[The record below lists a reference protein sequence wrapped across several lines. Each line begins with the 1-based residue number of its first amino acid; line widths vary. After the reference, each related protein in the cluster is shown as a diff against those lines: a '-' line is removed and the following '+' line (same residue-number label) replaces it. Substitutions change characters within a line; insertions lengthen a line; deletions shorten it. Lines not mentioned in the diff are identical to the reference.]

1 MAIITIFFLVVFGYR
16 MAHNVNNKRSM
27 RTEII
32 EILQKKYP
40 EYCMQHID
48 TADEILRL
56 FNVSNSL
63 DLLEL
68 ERKIDEALD
77 NETSESLKEW
87 LHSKR
92 L

>member
-1 MAIITIFFLVVFGYR
+1 
-16 MAHNVNNKRSM
+16 M

-56 FNVSNSL
+56 FSVSNCNCDEDKQL
-63 DLLEL
+63 DEESYKIEHLVNNTYQVIGENSGTVWKQGTLE
-68 ERKIDEALD
+68 EC
-77 NETSESLKEW
+77 NEWVML
-87 LHSKR
+87 
-92 L
+92 

>member
-1 MAIITIFFLVVFGYR
+1 
-16 MAHNVNNKRSM
+16 M

-56 FNVSNSL
+56 FNVVGQSEQYHC
-63 DLLEL
+63 EL
-68 ERKIDEALD
+68 YDFGRQKKRCEKQCD
-77 NETSESLKEW
+77 NCKWMEEKQ
-87 LHSKR
+87 
-92 L
+92 

>member
-1 MAIITIFFLVVFGYR
+1 MFA
-16 MAHNVNNKRSM
+16 NVNNKRSM

-56 FNVSNSL
+56 FSVVGQ
-63 DLLEL
+63 
-68 ERKIDEALD
+68 
-77 NETSESLKEW
+77 SEQLVAFLEW
-87 LHSKR
+87 LNECGYAKMEKGQEKFVVAHYKSD
-92 L
+92 

>member
-1 MAIITIFFLVVFGYR
+1 
-16 MAHNVNNKRSM
+16 M

-56 FNVSNSL
+56 FSVSKSVNCDHSRS
-63 DLLEL
+63 
-68 ERKIDEALD
+68 ERKDL
-77 NETSESLKEW
+77 ESKQP
-87 LHSKR
+87 KT
-92 L
+92 

>member
-1 MAIITIFFLVVFGYR
+1 
-16 MAHNVNNKRSM
+16 M

-56 FNVSNSL
+56 FSVVGQSEQLVCPECKSTDCKTAIHTDYKECN
-63 DLLEL
+63 
-68 ERKIDEALD
+68 KCYYYWEA
-77 NETSESLKEW
+77 S
-87 LHSKR
+87 
-92 L
+92 

>member
-1 MAIITIFFLVVFGYR
+1 
-16 MAHNVNNKRSM
+16 M

-56 FNVSNSL
+56 FSVVKQSEPCDHDYQDDSACGVSIKACKKMWRCDISMVYNNSL
-63 DLLEL
+63 C
-68 ERKIDEALD
+68 AP
-77 NETSESLKEW
+77 
-87 LHSKR
+87 
-92 L
+92 

>member
-1 MAIITIFFLVVFGYR
+1 
-16 MAHNVNNKRSM
+16 M

-56 FNVSNSL
+56 FSVSNRRE
-63 DLLEL
+63 LLIAYHKNL
-68 ERKIDEALD
+68 IKLGDVQHFDEHIED
-77 NETSESLKEW
+77 RIRNFESNL
-87 LHSKR
+87 
-92 L
+92 